1 MTGPVASCPSCGSP
15 IRFQWSG
22 AVQTVCG
29 TCKSIVVRHGV
40 DLEKVG
46 VVSEPPPVTSR
57 IQLGTEGR
65 YRGRAFSV
73 IGRIAYGWERGAWSE
88 WHLAFGDGSS
98 GWLSDAQDEY
108 AVTFAVSDPV
118 ELPQAGKLAPGQEI
132 TLLNA
137 DPPYRVT
144 TITRARYAGVEGE
157 LPFEYWG
164 KEETPFVD
172 LRSGEGRL
180 ATIDYS
186 ETPPLLFAGEV
197 VPFGALEFK
206 NLRDPRQK
214 SAEGTRTLNCP
225 NCGGTVTLQLPGESV
240 NAVCQYCQSV
250 LEVGASAGLKVLQS
264 FAERVKVKPY
274 IPIGAR
280 GRLHGADWDVL
291 GFQQRTIR
299 VEGVSYSWREY
310 LLHNPERGFRYL
322 SEYNGH
328 WNDITVLTT
337 PATETPVGGKPGAKV
352 NGRTFRHFQRSA
364 AETTFVLGE
373 FPWQVRVG
381 DVAQVDDYVD
391 PPLLLSR
398 ERTADE
404 ESWSLGEYAYGARLW
419 EAFKLEGRPPFPR
432 GTFANQPSPHAGAGR
447 LWSTFLLLFAVL
459 VAIFFWRAATGGQN
473 VLASSQAFDP
483 AVEENNVFVTEPFT
497 VSGRASAMKVE
508 LRTDVNNSWGAFDLA
523 LVDERSG
530 TSRELSEDV
539 GYYHGV
545 EDGESWSEGSR
556 STSVRLGGVPAGTYR
571 LVVAPQG
578 EGAFTYDVRVIRDP
592 PGGFMFLAALFL
604 LVLPPLYVS
613 LMSASFEHQ
622 RWLESDYPPETGD
635 DDE

>member
-1 MTGPVASCPSCGSP
+1 MTGPVGNCPSCASP
-15 IRFQWSG
+15 IRFQWPG

-108 AVTFAVSDPV
+108 AVTFAVSDAAD
-118 ELPQAGKLAPGQEI
+118 LPQAGTIAPGNEMVLPGS
-132 TLLNA
+132 TA
-137 DPPYRVT
+137 PFRVT

-172 LRSGEGRL
+172 LRSDAGRL

-186 ETPPLLFAGEV
+186 ESPPLLFAGEV

-206 NLRDPRQK
+206 NLRDPWQK
-214 SAEGTRTLNCP
+214 TVEGTRTLNCP
-225 NCGGTVTLQLPGESV
+225 NCGGTVTLQRPGESV

-274 IPIGAR
+274 IPIGSR

-310 LLHNPERGFRYL
+310 LLRNPERGFRYL

-337 PATETPVGGKPGAKV
+337 PGTETPVGGKPGAKV
-352 NGRTFRHFQRSA
+352 NGRGFRHFQRSA

-398 ERTADE
+398 ERSADE
-404 ESWSLGEYAYGARLW
+404 ESWSLGEYTSGARLW

-432 GTFANQPSPHAGAGR
+432 GTFANQPSPHTGAGR

-459 VAIFFWRAATGGQN
+459 AAVFLWRASTGSAH

-508 LRTDVNNSWGAFDLA
+508 LRTDVNNSWAAFDLA

-545 EDGESWSEGSR
+545 EGGESWSEGSR
-556 STSVRLGGVPAGTYR
+556 STSARLGGVPGGTYR

-578 EGAFTYDVRVIRDP
+578 EGAFTYDVKVTRDP
-592 PGGFMFLAALFL
+592 PSGFLFLAALFL

-622 RWLESDYPPETGD
+622 RWMESDYPPATGD

>member
-1 MTGPVASCPSCGSP
+1 MTGPVANCPSCGSP
-15 IRFQWSG
+15 IHFQWPG

-57 IQLGTEGR
+57 IQVGTEGR

-108 AVTFAVSDPV
+108 AVTFAVTDPA
-118 ELPQAGKLAPGQEI
+118 PIPAAGALVPGQEI
-132 TLLNA
+132 TLIDEA
-137 DPPYRVT
+137 PPYRVT

-186 ETPPLLFAGEV
+186 ESPPLLFAGEV

-214 SAEGTRTLNCP
+214 TVEGTRTLNCP
-225 NCGGTVTLQLPGESV
+225 NCGGTVTLQRPGESV

-250 LEVGASAGLKVLQS
+250 LDVGNSAGLKVLQS

-274 IPIGAR
+274 IPIGSR

-337 PATETPVGGKPGAKV
+337 PARESRQSGQPVAYAAGK
-352 NGRTFRHFQRSA
+352 TFRHFQRAA

-381 DVAQVDDYVD
+381 DKAQVDDFVD

-398 ERTADE
+398 ERTKEE
-404 ESWSLGEYAYGARLW
+404 ESWSLGEYTSGARLW
-419 EAFKLEGRPPFPR
+419 EAFKLQGRPPFPR

-447 LWSTFLLLFAVL
+447 LWSTFFLLFAVL
-459 VAIFFWRAATGGQN
+459 AVVFIWRASTGSDT

-483 AVEENNVFVTEPFT
+483 AVEENNVFITEPFT
-497 VSGRASAMKVE
+497 VSGRPSAMKVE
-508 LRTDVNNSWGAFDLA
+508 LRTLVSNSWGAFDLA

-545 EDGESWSEGSR
+545 EDGERWSEGSR
-556 STSVRLGGVPAGTYR
+556 NTSARLGGVPAGTYR

-578 EGAFTYDVRVIRDP
+578 DFAFAYDVRVIRDP
-592 PGGFMFLAALFL
+592 PSLFMYLAAFFL
-604 LVLPPLYVS
+604 LVLPPVYVS

-622 RWLESDYPPETGD
+622 RWMESDYPPATGD

>member
-1 MTGPVASCPSCGSP
+1 MTGPVANCPSCASP
-15 IRFQWSG
+15 IQFQWSG

-108 AVTFAVSDPV
+108 AVTFAVTGAAP
-118 ELPQAGKLAPGQEI
+118 LPQAGALAPGQEI
-132 TLLNA
+132 TLVDEA
-137 DPPYRVT
+137 PPYRVT

-180 ATIDYS
+180 ATLDYS

-214 SAEGTRTLNCP
+214 TAEGTRTLNCP
-225 NCGGTVTLQLPGESV
+225 NCGGTVTLQRPGESV

-250 LEVGASAGLKVLQS
+250 LEVGASAGLKVLQR

-274 IPIGAR
+274 IPIGSR

-328 WNDITVLTT
+328 WNDITVLST
-337 PATETPVGGKPGAKV
+337 PPKVKTEAGRPVATVHGQ
-352 NGRTFRHFQRSA
+352 TFRHFQRAA

-381 DVAQVDDYVD
+381 DKAKVNDFVS

-398 ERTADE
+398 ENTNDE
-404 ESWSLGEYAYGARLW
+404 ETWSLGEYTPGQRLW

-432 GTFANQPSPHAGAGR
+432 GTFANQPSPHTGAGR
-447 LWSTFLLLFAVL
+447 MWQTFGLLFALFV
-459 VAIFFWRAATGGQN
+459 VFFAYRIGSGMKEVTNTGVQ
-473 VLASSQAFDP
+473 LFDP
-483 AVEENNVFVTEPFT
+483 GVEQSNIYVSEPFRLP
-497 VSGRASAMKVE
+497 GRTSAVE
-508 LRTDVNNSWGAFDLA
+508 LRIDTNVQNTWAAFDLS
-523 LVDERSG
+523 LVNEQSG
-530 TSRELSEDV
+530 EARQVSDDV
-539 GYYHGV
+539 AYYYGV
-545 EDGESWSEGSR
+545 EGGERWSEGDTN
-556 STSVRLGGVPAGTYR
+556 TSVRMGGVPGGTYR
-571 LVVAPQG
+571 LVVAPQA
-578 EGAFTYDVRVIRDP
+578 ERDVAWSVSVTRDP
-592 PGGFMFLAALFL
+592 PGAFTFL
-604 LVLPPLYVS
+604 LALVLLIAPPLY
-613 LMSASFEHQ
+613 LAAMSSHFEQQ
-622 RWLESDYPPETGD
+622 RWMESDYPPQSGD
-635 DDE
+635 DD

>member
-1 MTGPVASCPSCGSP
+1 MTGPVANCPSCASP
-15 IRFQWSG
+15 IQFTWSG

-57 IQLGTEGR
+57 IQVGTEGR

-108 AVTFAVSDPV
+108 AVTFAVTGPV
-118 ELPQAGKLAPGQEI
+118 PLPAAGALAPGQEI
-132 TLLNA
+132 TLVDEA
-137 DPPYRVT
+137 PPYRVT

-164 KEETPFVD
+164 KEQTPFVD
-172 LRSGEGRL
+172 LRSEAGRL

-197 VPFGALEFK
+197 VPFGALEFR

-214 SAEGTRTLNCP
+214 TVEGTRTLNCP
-225 NCGGTVTLQLPGESV
+225 NCGGTVTLQRPGESV

-250 LEVGASAGLKVLQS
+250 LDVGSSAGLKVLQR
-264 FAERVKVKPY
+264 FAERMKVKPY
-274 IPIGAR
+274 IPVGAR

-337 PATETPVGGKPGAKV
+337 PAKESPVGGKPGAKV
-352 NGRTFRHFQRSA
+352 NGKAFRHFQRSA

-404 ESWSLGEYAYGARLW
+404 ESWSLGEYTSGARLW

-459 VAIFFWRAATGGQN
+459 VAVFLWRVSTGSDH

-508 LRTDVNNSWGAFDLA
+508 LRTDVNNSWAAFDLA

-545 EDGESWSEGSR
+545 EDGERWSEGSR
-556 STSVRLGGVPAGTYR
+556 STSARLGGVPAGTYR

-578 EGAFTYDVRVIRDP
+578 EGAFTYDVKVTRDP
-592 PGGFMFLAALFL
+592 PSGFLFLAALFL

-613 LMSASFEHQ
+613 MMSAGFEHQ
-622 RWLESDYPPETGD
+622 RWMESDYPPTSGD

>member
-1 MTGPVASCPSCGSP
+1 
-15 IRFQWSG
+15 
-22 AVQTVCG
+22 VQTVCG

-40 DLEKVG
+40 DLQKVG
-46 VVSEPPPVTSR
+46 HVSEPPPITSR

-88 WHLAFGDGSS
+88 WHLAFGDGGS

-108 AVTFAVSDPV
+108 AVTFAVTDANA
-118 ELPQAGKLAPGQEI
+118 LPPAGALAPGQSL
-132 TLLNA
+132 TLLDEA
-137 DPPYRVT
+137 PPYRVT

-157 LPFEYWG
+157 LPFEYLG

-172 LRSGEGRL
+172 LRAGEGRL

-197 VPFGALEFK
+197 VPFGALELK

-214 SAEGTRTLNCP
+214 TVEGTRTLNCP
-225 NCGGTVTLQLPGESV
+225 NCGGTVTLQRPGESV

-250 LEVGASAGLKVLQS
+250 LEVGASAGLQVLQS

-299 VEGVSYSWREY
+299 VEGISYSWREY

-337 PATETPVGGKPGAKV
+337 PATEALVGGKRGAKV
-352 NGRTFRHFQRSA
+352 NGRGFRHFQRSA

-381 DVAQVDDYVD
+381 DTAQVDDYVD

-404 ESWSLGEYAYGARLW
+404 ETWSLGEYTYGARLW
-419 EAFKLEGRPPFPR
+419 EAFKVPGTPPLPR
-432 GTFANQPSPHAGAGR
+432 GTFANQPSPHTGAGR
-447 LWSTFLLLFAVL
+447 MWATFGLLFAAFL
-459 VAIFFWRAATGGQN
+459 VFFFYRVASGMTEITRTEMLTFEPAA
-473 VLASSQAFDP
+473 
-483 AVEENNVFVTEPFT
+483 
-497 VSGRASAMKVE
+497 
-508 LRTDVNNSWGAFDLA
+508 DVNNVYVGQPFTLSGRSSAVEIDLQSDVSNTSAAFDVS
-523 LVDERSG
+523 LVNEQTG
-530 TSRELSEDV
+530 EAREVGAEA

-545 EDGESWSEGSR
+545 EGGESWSEGSQ
-556 STSVRLGGVPAGTYR
+556 STSVRLGGVPGGTYR
-571 LVVAPQG
+571 LVVAPSGDQPFG
-578 EGAFTYDVRVIRDP
+578 WSAKVTRDP
-592 PGGFMFLAALFL
+592 PSGSLFLAALL
-604 LVLPPLYVS
+604 LLLIPPAWAGI
-613 LMSASFEHQ
+613 MAASFEHQ
-622 RWLESDYPPETGD
+622 RWMESDYPPETGD
-635 DDE
+635 DD